1 MEFIQKV
8 ADQAIRSGRDHLTWT
23 VPSGFTVVQDLRKP
37 EVIRVETQLMGSL
50 LKTSLAVG
58 DKEPD
63 LKHHVSASAPNLV
76 HSADACLLHMTF
88 AEWERP
94 FTVIHDC
101 VLARSCDHNELGVLI
116 RDKFIELYNNPI
128 LCEWAKKQGSD
139 VPDGLIKETLDLE
152 TVRDSTYFFC

>member
-1 MEFIQKV
+1 
-8 ADQAIRSGRDHLTWT
+8 
-23 VPSGFTVVQDLRKP
+23 
-37 EVIRVETQLMGSL
+37 MGSV

-128 LCEWAKKQGSD
+128 LCEWAKKQGAD